1 MSLSLTRGIAVQQR
15 LPAGCAAFLA
25 QQCCCCAASL
35 RATTAPSCYAC
46 RVLLMRGRTAKTMRH
61 LCESRSEAD
70 PRTRAVRSR
79 GGKYIVA

>member
-15 LPAGCAAFLA
+15 LPAGRAAFLA
-25 QQCCCCAASL
+25 AVLLL
-35 RATTAPSCYAC
+35 RGFPIVRLLRSVATPCSA
-46 RVLLMRGRTAKTMRH
+46 LMRGRTAKTMRH

-79 GGKYIVA
+79 GGQCLVA